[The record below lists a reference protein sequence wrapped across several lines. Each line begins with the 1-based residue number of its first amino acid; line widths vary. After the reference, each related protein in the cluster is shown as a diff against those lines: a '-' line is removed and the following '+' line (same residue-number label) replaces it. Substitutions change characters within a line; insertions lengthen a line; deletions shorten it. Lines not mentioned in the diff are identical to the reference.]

1 MRALRDSR
9 EDLTMLTDRAA
20 WLSALLLR
28 RQGLSADRHTLRGSL
43 TIAAESPSSPV
54 GATVVDSRGLEEG
67 IMEQALP
74 LTVPVSVEVDNG
86 NLSGR
91 ALGGG
96 GDTLLTLTNTTSRPF
111 NNITLTLRD
120 AGRAATLASKTISLD
135 AHATVVLFLSDL
147 LPD

>member
-9 EDLTMLTDRAA
+9 EDLIMLIDRAA
-20 WLSALLLR
+20 WLSALLDAR
-28 RQGLSADRHTLRGSL
+28 RRASGDTQPREGIL
-43 TIAAESPSSPV
+43 TISSDSHTEPV
-54 GATVVDSRGLEEG
+54 GAKVVDSHGREES
-67 IMEQALP
+67 INEHILP
-74 LTVPVSVEVDNG
+74 LTVPVSVNGTNG
-86 NLSGR
+86 NSNGG
-91 ALGGG
+91 APGGG
-96 GDTLLTLTNTTSRPF
+96 GDTLLTLTNTTNRPF

>member
-9 EDLTMLTDRAA
+9 EDLIMLRDRAA

-28 RQGLSADRHTLRGSL
+28 RQEVSSDRHTIRGSL
-43 TIAAESPSSPV
+43 TIAAESPSELV
-54 GATVVDSRGLEEG
+54 GATVVDTRGLEEG
-67 IMEQALP
+67 TKEEALP

-86 NLSGR
+86 DLSRR

-111 NNITLTLRD
+111 NNSTLTLRD
-120 AGRAATLASKTISLD
+120 ARGAATLASKTFSLD
-135 AHATVVLFLSDL
+135 AHATIVLFLSDF